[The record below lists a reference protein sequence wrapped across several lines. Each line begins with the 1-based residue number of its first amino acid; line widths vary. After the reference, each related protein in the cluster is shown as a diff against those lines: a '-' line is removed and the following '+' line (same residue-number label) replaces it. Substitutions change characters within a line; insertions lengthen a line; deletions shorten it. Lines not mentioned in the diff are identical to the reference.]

1 MKMKRISF
9 AVIGAVFLLGFG
21 TAFAEGEKEP
31 EAQQWSWN
39 GVFGHFDQAQLQ
51 RGYQVYKE
59 VCSAC
64 HSMHLL
70 AFRNLGDPGGPGFSE
85 AQVKALAAAVQV
97 PDLDDKGEATQ
108 RPGTPADHF
117 PSPFANDKAAR
128 AANGGAL
135 PPDQSVIAKA
145 REGGPDYIYALL
157 LGYSDPPPDKK
168 AAMAPGTYYNV
179 YAPNQT
185 IAMPPPLTQDGQVT
199 YADGQ
204 PPASKAQ
211 MAKDVSAFL
220 MWAAEPK
227 LEERHRLGVKV
238 MIFMFVF
245 CVVLYFAYQRLW
257 RDVDH

>member
-1 MKMKRISF
+1 MKRISF
-9 AVIGAVFLLGFG
+9 AVIGAVLSLGLG
-21 TAFAEGEKEP
+21 TAYAEGEKVP
-31 EAQQWSWN
+31 EAQSWSWN
-39 GVFGHFDQAQLQ
+39 GVFGHFDRAQLQ

-64 HSMHLL
+64 HSMKLL
-70 AFRNLGDPGGPGFSE
+70 AFRNLGDPGGPEFTA

-97 PDLDDKGEATQ
+97 PDLDDKGEPTQ

-117 PSPFANDKAAR
+117 PSPFPNDKAAQ

-145 REGGPDYIYALL
+145 REYGPDYIYALMI
-157 LGYSDPPPDKK
+157 GYSDPPAEKK

-179 YAPNQT
+179 YAPNET

-204 PPASKAQ
+204 PPATKAQ

-238 MIFMFVF
+238 MIFMLVLS
-245 CVVLYFAYQRLW
+245 VVLYFAYQRLW